1 MGAPRAGLVPSV
13 GVSVEESTPES
24 GSGVEGAGGA
34 AAASA
39 SPAGPATAPAAAP
52 EKLGL
57 KAQLVRFV
65 VIGALAAAVDLG
77 VYQLLLALG
86 VWAPLAK
93 GVSFILGTTTA
104 YLLNRRYTFA
114 ASKGGSGRFLGFVIL
129 YGSTF
134 AANVAVA
141 SLVLWLVHAPS
152 VGTPPLPGFVAWFV
166 AQAVATSINFVVM
179 RTVIFK
185 D

>member
-1 MGAPRAGLVPSV
+1 MAPRRGLVPSAS
-13 GVSVEESTPES
+13 VSVEESTPES
-24 GSGVEGAGGA
+24 GADIGTADAA

-52 EKLGL
+52 ERLGL

-65 VIGALAAAVDLG
+65 AIGAVAACVDLG
-77 VYQLLLALG
+77 IYQLLLHLG

-104 YLLNRRYTFA
+104 YVLNRRFTFA
-114 ASKGGSGRFLGFVIL
+114 SSSGGSGKFFGFVVL

-141 SLVLWLVHAPS
+141 SLVLWLMHAPS
-152 VGTPPLPGFVAWFV
+152 VGTPPIPGVVSWFV
-166 AQAVATSINFVVM
+166 AQAVATTINFIVM

>member
-1 MGAPRAGLVPSV
+1 
-13 GVSVEESTPES
+13 VSVEESTPEPGPGTETS
-24 GSGVEGAGGA
+24 APVDA
-34 AAASA
+34 ATAASA
-39 SPAGPATAPAAAP
+39 SPAGPAAAPAAAP

-65 VIGALAAAVDLG
+65 AIGAVAAVVDLG

-93 GVSFILGTTTA
+93 GISFILGTTTA
-104 YLLNRRYTFA
+104 YVLNRRFTFA
-114 ASKGGSGRFLGFVIL
+114 SSKGGSGKFLGFVLL

-141 SLVLWLVHAPS
+141 SLVLWLMHAPS
-152 VGTPPLPGFVAWFV
+152 VGTPPIPGLVSWFV
-166 AQAVATSINFVVM
+166 AQAVATTINFIVM

>member
-1 MGAPRAGLVPSV
+1 M
-13 GVSVEESTPES
+13 
-24 GSGVEGAGGA
+24 
-34 AAASA
+34 
-39 SPAGPATAPAAAP
+39 GPAEAAVAPVA
-52 EKLGL
+52 LGL

-65 VIGALAAAVDLG
+65 LIGGVAACVDLG

-104 YLLNRRYTFA
+104 YLLNRRFTFA
-114 ASKGGSGRFLGFVIL
+114 SSSGGGAKFLGFVVL

-134 AANVAVA
+134 AVNVGVA
-141 SLVLWLVHAPS
+141 SLVLHLMDAPS
-152 VGTPPLPGFVAWFV
+152 VNPPLIASLLSWFV
-166 AQAVATSINFVVM
+166 AQACATTINFVVM
-179 RTVIFK
+179 KWVLFR